1 MTVPVVVQKLTTT
14 TTPAALRYQR
24 RENLPDVFRLY
35 ASVPKTSPMRPARL
49 SLVGLFALALTACT
63 SNSSSSETAKAPA
76 ATAAA
81 PAASQPAATTGK
93 KRLLFFGN
101 SLTAG
106 YGVEPD
112 EAFPALIGD
121 KIDSLK
127 LSYEVINAGL
137 SGETTAGGRSRV
149 GWILRQ
155 PVDVFVLELG
165 GNDGLRG
172 LPLTATREN
181 LQGIID
187 TVRARSPQAQIVLA
201 GMQIPPN
208 MGQAYA
214 TDFKAIYQEIATKNK
229 LVLIPFL
236 LEGVGGDRKL
246 NQADGIHPTP
256 AGHRI
261 VARTVFAILQPLLVR

>member
-1 MTVPVVVQKLTTT
+1 M
-14 TTPAALRYQR
+14 
-24 RENLPDVFRLY
+24 RL
-35 ASVPKTSPMRPARL
+35 ARL
-49 SLVGLFALALTACT
+49 SLVGLFALALTACN
-63 SNSSSSETAKAPA
+63 SNSSPSETAKAPA
-76 ATAAA
+76 ATATA
-81 PAASQPAATTGK
+81 PAAGQPAATTGK

-127 LSYEVINAGL
+127 LNYEVINAGL

-149 GWILRQ
+149 GWILRR

-187 TVRARSPQAQIVLA
+187 TVRRRSPQAQIVLA

-214 TDFKAIYQEIATKNK
+214 TDFKAIYQEIATKNH

-256 AGHRI
+256 AGHKL
-261 VARTVFAILQPLLVR
+261 VARTVWRTVQPLL